1 MKLFSKSSHLFGEAL
16 SVASAPSLAQQANCG
31 PGSPCA
37 TTTMDG
43 KQLPPPPQ
51 EFEGKIGRNAAQ
63 STPSLLRNPRLYQR
77 CMVRIGLTLLVAGL
91 SGCGSGGSGPIS
103 GPPIGGDSPTIATV
117 QIDPSATAQ
126 AISPNFMG
134 IAQDIAETSDLV
146 GTATCNET
154 CTSNMNPIYKQL
166 IGNLVLYGNGPMLI
180 RLLGDIGDSSDPD
193 HYDRPHLAP
202 LWQLHQ
208 DLGVRFFAGV
218 DFKDNDTQTA
228 HDEAAALVAVL
239 PGDALQGI
247 ELGNEPDLYKPP
259 VRDSGWDYNE
269 YLAEYPAFASAILA
283 ASGGVKLAAP
293 VWSSSVKYGFMPSLN
308 DFVTSAEVP
317 TPTLSM
323 VVIHHYSGNPGERP
337 DYLLTQAAVCGD
349 TQPYSGPGGC
359 QGQIGDVR
367 QYVPTAQQ
375 YGLPLRIGELNSINN
390 KGQDGVSNSFSSA
403 LWAMDIS
410 FAYAQD
416 GVSGVNFFNA
426 HSNPNDLHYYSPF
439 DFTYSGG
446 KYSVHDINP
455 LYYGMLMFAQAVQSS
470 AQLLPITL
478 SQNGTIIYNITAWA
492 TIDSGNTIRLLLLNK
507 DVNASGNVT
516 VSLTGYGNATIT
528 RLMAP
533 LYSSKKGLTIGC
545 LEDGQPAGQTF
556 DGTPDGT
563 LQGIPC
569 SETVEPVDGVYT
581 VSLPNVGAALVTIE
595 PEPGVQ

>member
-1 MKLFSKSSHLFGEAL
+1 M
-16 SVASAPSLAQQANCG
+16 VW
-31 PGSPCA
+31 
-37 TTTMDG
+37 
-43 KQLPPPPQ
+43 
-51 EFEGKIGRNAAQ
+51 IGL
-63 STPSLLRNPRLYQR
+63 SLLLAA
-77 CMVRIGLTLLVAGL
+77 I

-103 GPPIGGDSPTIATV
+103 GPPIGTIATV

-146 GTATCNET
+146 GTATCNDGT
-154 CTSNMNPIYKQL
+154 CTYNMNPIYKQL
-166 IGNLVLYGNGPMLI
+166 IGNLVQCGNGPMLI
-180 RLLGDIGDSSDPD
+180 RLLGDIGDSSDLD

-202 LWQLHQ
+202 LSQLHQ

-228 HDEAAALVAVL
+228 HDEAAALVAAL

-293 VWSSSVKYGFMPSLN
+293 VWSSSVKAGFMPSLN
-308 DFVTSAEVP
+308 DFVTFAEVPSLEVP

-323 VVIHHYSGNPGERP
+323 VVIHHYSGRPGEP
-337 DYLLTQAAVCGD
+337 DTYLLGEEAVCGD

-416 GVSGVNFFNA
+416 GVSGVNFFTTT
-426 HSNPNDLHYYSPF
+426 NPTTDPHYYSPF
-439 DFTYSGG
+439 DLTYTKGI
-446 KYSVHDINP
+446 YSVVVNP
-455 LYYGMLMFAQAVQSS
+455 LYYGMLMFAQTVQNS

-478 SQNGTIIYNITAWA
+478 TTDDPNYNIKAWA

-516 VSLTGYGNATIT
+516 VSLTRYGNATIT

-533 LYSSKKGLTIGC
+533 SYSSTTGLTIGC
-545 LEDGQPAGQTF
+545 LSDGQPTGQTF
-556 DGTPDGT
+556 DGTTDGT

-569 SETVEPVDGVYT
+569 SETVEPTDGVYT
-581 VSLPNVGAALVTIE
+581 VSLPNVSAVLVTIE

>member
-1 MKLFSKSSHLFGEAL
+1 MLFRS
-16 SVASAPSLAQQANCG
+16 
-31 PGSPCA
+31 
-37 TTTMDG
+37 
-43 KQLPPPPQ
+43 
-51 EFEGKIGRNAAQ
+51 
-63 STPSLLRNPRLYQR
+63 
-77 CMVRIGLTLLVAGL
+77 
-91 SGCGSGGSGPIS
+91 
-103 GPPIGGDSPTIATV
+103 
-117 QIDPSATAQ
+117 
-126 AISPNFMG
+126 
-134 IAQDIAETSDLV
+134 ETSDLV
-146 GTATCNET
+146 GRATCNDGT
-154 CTSNMNPIYKQL
+154 CTYNMNPIYEQL
-166 IGNLVLYGNGPMLI
+166 IGNLVQYGNGPMLI
-180 RLLGDIGDSSDPD
+180 RLLGDLPYNPNDPGPNP
-193 HYDRPHLAP
+193 YDPAHLAP
-202 LWQLHQ
+202 LSQLHH

-247 ELGNEPDLYKPP
+247 ELGNEPDRYKYENCPP
-259 VRDSGWDYNE
+259 QSNNPCRDSTWDYNE
-269 YLAEYPAFASAILA
+269 YTEPGQYPAFASAILA
-283 ASGGVKLAAP
+283 VSGGVKLAAP
-293 VWSSSVKYGFMPSLN
+293 VWSSSVKAGFMPSLN
-308 DFVTSAEVP
+308 DFVTFAEVPSLEVP

-323 VVIHHYSGNPGERP
+323 VVIHHYSGNPPGEHP

-416 GVSGVNFFNA
+416 GVSGVNFFTTT
-426 HSNPNDLHYYSPF
+426 NPTTDPHYYSPF
-439 DFTYSGG
+439 DLTYTKGI
-446 KYSVHDINP
+446 YSVVVNP
-455 LYYGMLMFAQAVQSS
+455 LYYGMLMFAQTVQNS

-516 VSLTGYGNATIT
+516 VSLTRYGNATIT

-533 LYSSKKGLTIGC
+533 SYSSKKGLTIGC

-569 SETVEPVDGVYT
+569 SETVEPTDGVYT